1 MNKINILDST
11 IFNRIAAGE
20 VVEKPASVLKELLDN
35 AIDAKATQITINV
48 LEGGIKQIEVIDN
61 GGGIE
66 YDDLERAF
74 LPHATSK
81 IKTLSDLDKIGTLGF
96 RGEALASIGAVS
108 EVELVS
114 KTSSSEFGGKI
125 CVRGGKMEQKEIVGA
140 QNGTKVKVCNIFYN
154 VPARAKFLKKP
165 RQEASEISNVI
176 LRYILANPFI
186 KFTYNL
192 DDKEIYSSTGNGLL
206 EAIYTVYGKST
217 TEQVLEVNYTSSD
230 NIKVS
235 GYIGIPTFAK
245 PNRTYQTLIV
255 NGRYVQNSMVSLCV
269 YNAFEHYLMKNQF
282 PFFVLNIDMPLE
294 SLDVNVHPNKMDI
307 RFENSNHIYGIV
319 YQAVM
324 QALSEHSSSVVEV
337 EKKVIDFEPANT
349 IGVSFGSSQEESK
362 DEVVE
367 IITPKQAQV
376 SADSPISSSKDS
388 NIKFYE
394 SLSSGENKFKQSNFI
409 LSNVFEKMLNQEDEE
424 VQEAP
429 AEENQTIFSK
439 STIQTTEN
447 SQMSFLDSTSYNF
460 VGTLFETYLIVQS
473 GDDAY
478 FIDQHAAHERLLF
491 DKLSKQVNDRSVS
504 IQGLLIPYVVTV
516 NSLEKQFLE
525 DNLENLQNL
534 GFDIAEFGTSAF
546 KVSTIP
552 SVLAGINLNN
562 FFSQIL
568 SELSVFKQLKQADL
582 ILNKL
587 MQHSCKTAVKA
598 GDKLSN
604 SEVASLIKQ
613 VEETGMVLQCPHGRP
628 VVIKLS
634 RKEMEK
640 WFKRTL

>member
-48 LEGGIKQIEVIDN
+48 LDGGIKQIEVIDN
-61 GGGIE
+61 GSGIE

-81 IKTLSDLDKIGTLGF
+81 IKSLSDLDKIGTLGF

-125 CVRGGKMEQKEIVGA
+125 CVRGGNMEQKELAGA

-176 LRYILANPFI
+176 LRYILANPSI

-217 TEQVLEVNYTSSD
+217 TEQVLEVSHTGSD
-230 NIKVS
+230 GIKVS
-235 GYIGIPTFAK
+235 GYIGMPTFAK

-307 RFENSNHIYGIV
+307 RFENSNQIYGIV

-324 QALSEHSSSVVEV
+324 QALSKHSSNVVEV
-337 EKKVIDFEPANT
+337 EKRVIDFEPANT
-349 IGVSFGSSQEESK
+349 TGVSFGNNQEKTS
-362 DEVVE
+362 EVVD
-367 IITPKQAQV
+367 IIAPKQVPNDAENLNFKNN
-376 SADSPISSSKDS
+376 D
-388 NIKFYE
+388 IKFYE
-394 SLSSGENKFKQSNFI
+394 SLSNGENKLKQSSSI
-409 LSNVFEKMLNQEDEE
+409 LSNVFEKMLSQEDE
-424 VQEAP
+424 AP
-429 AEENQTIFSK
+429 QTSPIDENSIVFSK
-439 STIQTTEN
+439 SNIQTNEN
-447 SQMSFLDSTSYNF
+447 SQLSFLDSTSYNF

-473 GDDAY
+473 GNDAY

-491 DKLSKQVNDRSVS
+491 DKFSKQVNDRCVS
-504 IQGLLIPYVVTV
+504 IQGLLVPYVINV
-516 NSLEKQFLE
+516 NGLEKQFLE
-525 DNLENLQNL
+525 DNLENLKNL
-534 GFDIAEFGTSAF
+534 GFEISEFGTSAF
-546 KVSTIP
+546 KISTIP
-552 SVLAGINLNN
+552 SVLAGINLND

-604 SEVASLIKQ
+604 NEVASLIKQ
-613 VEETGMVLQCPHGRP
+613 VDETGMVLQCPHGRP
-628 VVIKLS
+628 VIIKLS
-634 RKEMEK
+634 RKEIEK

>member
-48 LEGGIKQIEVIDN
+48 LDGGIKQIEVIDN
-61 GGGIE
+61 GSGIE

-81 IKTLSDLDKIGTLGF
+81 IKSLSDLDKIGTLGF

-125 CVRGGKMEQKEIVGA
+125 CVRGGNMEQKELAGA

-176 LRYILANPFI
+176 LRYILANPSI

-217 TEQVLEVNYTSSD
+217 TEQVLEVSHTGSD
-230 NIKVS
+230 GIKVS
-235 GYIGIPTFAK
+235 GYIGMPTFAK

-282 PFFVLNIDMPLE
+282 PFFVLNINMPLE

-307 RFENSNHIYGIV
+307 RFENSNQIYGIV

-324 QALSEHSSSVVEV
+324 QALSKHSSNVVEV
-337 EKKVIDFEPANT
+337 EKRVIDFEPANT
-349 IGVSFGSSQEESK
+349 TGVSFGNNQEKTS
-362 DEVVE
+362 EVVD
-367 IITPKQAQV
+367 IIAPKQVPNDAENLNFKNN
-376 SADSPISSSKDS
+376 D
-388 NIKFYE
+388 IKFYE
-394 SLSSGENKFKQSNFI
+394 SLSNGENKLKQSSSI
-409 LSNVFEKMLNQEDEE
+409 LSNVFEKMLSQEDE
-424 VQEAP
+424 AP
-429 AEENQTIFSK
+429 QTSPIDENPIVFSK
-439 STIQTTEN
+439 SNIQTNEN
-447 SQMSFLDSTSYNF
+447 SQLSFLDSTSYNF

-473 GDDAY
+473 GNDAY

-491 DKLSKQVNDRSVS
+491 DKFSKQVNDRCVS
-504 IQGLLIPYVVTV
+504 IQGLLVPYVINV
-516 NSLEKQFLE
+516 NGLEKQFLE
-525 DNLENLQNL
+525 DNLENLKNL
-534 GFDIAEFGTSAF
+534 GFEISEFGTSAF
-546 KVSTIP
+546 KISTIP
-552 SVLAGINLNN
+552 SVLAGINLND

-604 SEVASLIKQ
+604 NEVASLIKQ
-613 VEETGMVLQCPHGRP
+613 VDETGMVLQCPHGRP
-628 VVIKLS
+628 VIIKLS
-634 RKEMEK
+634 RKEIEK

>member
-48 LEGGIKQIEVIDN
+48 LDGGIKQIEVIDN
-61 GGGIE
+61 GSGIE

-81 IKTLSDLDKIGTLGF
+81 IKSLSDLDKIGTLGF

-125 CVRGGKMEQKEIVGA
+125 CVRGGNMEQKELAGA

-176 LRYILANPFI
+176 LRYILANPSI

-217 TEQVLEVNYTSSD
+217 TEQVLEVSHTGSD
-230 NIKVS
+230 GIKVS
-235 GYIGIPTFAK
+235 GYIGMPTFAK

-282 PFFVLNIDMPLE
+282 PFFVLNINMPLE

-307 RFENSNHIYGIV
+307 RFENSNQIYGIV

-324 QALSEHSSSVVEV
+324 QALSKHSSNVVEV
-337 EKKVIDFEPANT
+337 EKRVIDFEPANT
-349 IGVSFGSSQEESK
+349 TGVSFGNNQEK
-362 DEVVE
+362 TNEVVD
-367 IITPKQAQV
+367 IIAPKQVPNDAENLNFKNN
-376 SADSPISSSKDS
+376 D
-388 NIKFYE
+388 IKFYE
-394 SLSSGENKFKQSNFI
+394 SLSNGENKLKQSSSI
-409 LSNVFEKMLNQEDEE
+409 LSNVFEKMLSQEDE
-424 VQEAP
+424 AP
-429 AEENQTIFSK
+429 QTSPIDENPIVFSK
-439 STIQTTEN
+439 SNIQTNEN
-447 SQMSFLDSTSYNF
+447 SQLSFLDSTSYNF

-473 GDDAY
+473 GNDAY

-491 DKLSKQVNDRSVS
+491 DKFSKQVNDRCVS
-504 IQGLLIPYVVTV
+504 IQGLLVPYVINV
-516 NSLEKQFLE
+516 NGLEKQFLE
-525 DNLENLQNL
+525 DNLENLKNL
-534 GFDIAEFGTSAF
+534 GFEISEFGTSAF

-552 SVLAGINLNN
+552 SVLAGINLND

-587 MQHSCKTAVKA
+587 MQHSCKTAVRA

-604 SEVASLIKQ
+604 NEVASLIKQ
-613 VEETGMVLQCPHGRP
+613 VDETGMVLQCPHGRP
-628 VVIKLS
+628 VIIKLS
-634 RKEMEK
+634 RKEIEK

>member
-48 LEGGIKQIEVIDN
+48 LDGGIKQIEVIDN
-61 GGGIE
+61 GSGIE

-81 IKTLSDLDKIGTLGF
+81 IKSLSDLDKIGTLGF

-125 CVRGGKMEQKEIVGA
+125 CVRGGNMEQKELAGA

-176 LRYILANPFI
+176 LRYILANPSI

-217 TEQVLEVNYTSSD
+217 TEQVLEVSHTGSD
-230 NIKVS
+230 GIKVS
-235 GYIGIPTFAK
+235 GYIGMPTFAK

-282 PFFVLNIDMPLE
+282 PFFVLNINMPLE

-307 RFENSNHIYGIV
+307 RFENSNQIYGIV

-324 QALSEHSSSVVEV
+324 QALSKHSSNVVEV
-337 EKKVIDFEPANT
+337 EKRVIDFEPANT
-349 IGVSFGSSQEESK
+349 TGVSFGNNQEKTS
-362 DEVVE
+362 EVVD
-367 IITPKQAQV
+367 IIAPKQVPNDAENLNFKNN
-376 SADSPISSSKDS
+376 D
-388 NIKFYE
+388 IKFYE
-394 SLSSGENKFKQSNFI
+394 SLSNGENKLKQSSSI
-409 LSNVFEKMLNQEDEE
+409 LSNVFEKMLSQEDE
-424 VQEAP
+424 AP
-429 AEENQTIFSK
+429 QTSPIDENPIVFSK
-439 STIQTTEN
+439 SNIQTNEN
-447 SQMSFLDSTSYNF
+447 SQLSFLDSTSYNF

-473 GDDAY
+473 GNDAY

-491 DKLSKQVNDRSVS
+491 DKFSKQVNDRCVS
-504 IQGLLIPYVVTV
+504 IQGLLVPYVINV
-516 NSLEKQFLE
+516 NGLEKQFLE
-525 DNLENLQNL
+525 DNLENLKNL
-534 GFDIAEFGTSAF
+534 GFEISEFGTSAF
-546 KVSTIP
+546 KISTIP
-552 SVLAGINLNN
+552 SVLAGINLND

-604 SEVASLIKQ
+604 NEVASLIKQ
-613 VEETGMVLQCPHGRP
+613 VDETSMVLQCPHGRP
-628 VVIKLS
+628 VIIKLS
-634 RKEMEK
+634 RKEIEK

>member
-48 LEGGIKQIEVIDN
+48 LDGGIKQIEVIDN
-61 GGGIE
+61 GSGIE

-81 IKTLSDLDKIGTLGF
+81 IKSLSDLDKIGTLGF

-125 CVRGGKMEQKEIVGA
+125 CVRGGNMEQKELAGA

-176 LRYILANPFI
+176 LRYILANPSI

-217 TEQVLEVNYTSSD
+217 TEQVLEVSHTGSD
-230 NIKVS
+230 GIKVS
-235 GYIGIPTFAK
+235 GYIGMPTFAK

-307 RFENSNHIYGIV
+307 RFENSNQIYGIV

-324 QALSEHSSSVVEV
+324 QALSKHSSNVVEV
-337 EKKVIDFEPANT
+337 EKRVIDFEPANT
-349 IGVSFGSSQEESK
+349 TGVSFGNNQEKTS
-362 DEVVE
+362 EVVD
-367 IITPKQAQV
+367 IIAPKQVPNDAENLNLKNN
-376 SADSPISSSKDS
+376 D
-388 NIKFYE
+388 IKFYE
-394 SLSSGENKFKQSNFI
+394 SLSNGENKLKQSSSI
-409 LSNVFEKMLNQEDEE
+409 LSNVFEKMLSQEDE
-424 VQEAP
+424 AP
-429 AEENQTIFSK
+429 QTSPIDENPIVFSK
-439 STIQTTEN
+439 SNIQTNEN
-447 SQMSFLDSTSYNF
+447 SQLSFLDSTSYNF

-473 GDDAY
+473 GNDAY

-491 DKLSKQVNDRSVS
+491 DKFSKQVNDRCVS
-504 IQGLLIPYVVTV
+504 IQGLLVPYVINV
-516 NSLEKQFLE
+516 NGLEKQFLE
-525 DNLENLQNL
+525 DNLENLKNL
-534 GFDIAEFGTSAF
+534 GFEISEFGTSAF
-546 KVSTIP
+546 KISTIP
-552 SVLAGINLNN
+552 SVLAGINLND

-604 SEVASLIKQ
+604 NEVASLIKQ
-613 VEETGMVLQCPHGRP
+613 VDETGMVLQCPHGRP
-628 VVIKLS
+628 VIIKLS
-634 RKEMEK
+634 RKEIEK

>member
-48 LEGGIKQIEVIDN
+48 LDGGIKQIEVIDN
-61 GGGIE
+61 GSGIE

-81 IKTLSDLDKIGTLGF
+81 IKSLSDLDKIGTLGF

-125 CVRGGKMEQKEIVGA
+125 CVRGGNMEPKELAGA

-154 VPARAKFLKKP
+154 VPARAKFLRKP

-176 LRYILANPFI
+176 LRYILANPSI

-217 TEQVLEVNYTSSD
+217 TEQVLEVSHTGSD
-230 NIKVS
+230 GIKVS
-235 GYIGIPTFAK
+235 GYIGMPTFAK

-282 PFFVLNIDMPLE
+282 PFFVLNINMPLE

-307 RFENSNHIYGIV
+307 RFENSNQIYGIV

-324 QALSEHSSSVVEV
+324 QALSKHSSNVVEV
-337 EKKVIDFEPANT
+337 EKRVIDFEPANT
-349 IGVSFGSSQEESK
+349 TGVSFGNNQEKTS
-362 DEVVE
+362 E
-367 IITPKQAQV
+367 IVDIIAPKQVPNDAENLNLKNN
-376 SADSPISSSKDS
+376 D
-388 NIKFYE
+388 IKFYE
-394 SLSSGENKFKQSNFI
+394 SLSNGENKLKQSSSI
-409 LSNVFEKMLNQEDEE
+409 LSNVFEKMLSQEDE
-424 VQEAP
+424 AP
-429 AEENQTIFSK
+429 QTSPIDENPIVFSK
-439 STIQTTEN
+439 SNIQTNEN
-447 SQMSFLDSTSYNF
+447 SQLSFLDSTNYNF

-473 GDDAY
+473 GNDAY

-491 DKLSKQVNDRSVS
+491 DKFSKQVNDRCVS
-504 IQGLLIPYVVTV
+504 IQGLLVPYVINV
-516 NSLEKQFLE
+516 NGLEKQFLE
-525 DNLENLQNL
+525 DNLENLKNL
-534 GFDIAEFGTSAF
+534 GFEISEFGTSAF

-552 SVLAGINLNN
+552 SVLAGINLND

-604 SEVASLIKQ
+604 NEVASLIKQ
-613 VEETGMVLQCPHGRP
+613 VDETGMVLQCPHGRP
-628 VVIKLS
+628 VIIKLS
-634 RKEMEK
+634 RKEIEK